1 MAKKHGGCRQL
12 KSIIRSGRVTVDS
25 QVGCVFG
32 TSFLRAGDVSQ
43 ITVIRYELVQFDLI
57 WFDFLW
63 FVS

>member
-1 MAKKHGGCRQL
+1 M
-12 KSIIRSGRVTVDS
+12 
-25 QVGCVFG
+25 FG